1 MTSKT
6 TIINF
11 ITPIIVII
19 FLFISVMLLINSK
32 ADKPNLKTLSLPEEF
47 MEITKGDTLG
57 VYESNDTVYLEFYR
71 GNIRSNSKYKLLI
84 AN

>member
-1 MTSKT
+1 MASKQ

-32 ADKPNLKTLSLPEEF
+32 SPKTTLKTLSLPEEF
-47 MEITKGDTLG
+47 PLITRGDTLG
-57 VYESNDTVYLEFYR
+57 VYESNDTVYLEFYK
-71 GNIRSNSKYKLLI
+71 GNIKPNSKYKLLI
-84 AN
+84 NN